1 MLEQIF
7 ATLSWFYVTLR
18 KKKCRILF
26 QVFAQVDY
34 LSIQS
39 YTFGRP
45 PDPLLIYKNTHYDT
59 KLTFINVI
67 VVLVNFNFSLFKIFK
82 DIQSNGRVIRVLFF
96 KQSK

>member
-1 MLEQIF
+1 MVLCYIAQKNAVYYF
-7 ATLSWFYVTLR
+7 RSFT
-18 KKKCRILF
+18 
-26 QVFAQVDY
+26 QVDF
-34 LSIQS
+34 LSNQS

-45 PDPLLIYKNTHYDT
+45 PDPLLNYENTHYDT

-82 DIQSNGRVIRVLFF
+82 DIQSHGRVIRVLFF